1 MIDKNNNID
10 DILGDD
16 EEFEDAAE
24 NLIYAIR
31 VHAEF
36 YGYVKLME
44 MVKEYSESSD
54 KEKYLDSINLN
65 VNPELEKSLTFGP
78 SVAMLQ
84 MIFEWLG
91 NLDIEFLLAISR
103 LINNEERAT
112 LFEGMIY
119 MAIASEQDEEDEE
132 DEEDELNEIEEK

>member
-119 MAIASEQDEEDEE
+119 MAIASEQDEDEE
-132 DEEDELNEIEEK
+132 DEFDEIEEK